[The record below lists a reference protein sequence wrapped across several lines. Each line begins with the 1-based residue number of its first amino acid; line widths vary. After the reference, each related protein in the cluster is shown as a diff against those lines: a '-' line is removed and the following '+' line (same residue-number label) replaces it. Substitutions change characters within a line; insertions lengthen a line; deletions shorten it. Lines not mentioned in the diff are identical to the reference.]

1 MFMLINKIDKSYIET
16 DSHIDISNDDEVF
29 FVVDANSDL
38 ALKIKKMFPKFD
50 FILDND
56 NKLVDVTSTS
66 DTYIDFVKN
75 EKVAELD
82 NVCTQTIYDGIDIT
96 LSDNTVE
103 HFTLTERD
111 QLNLSGIALKLLMGA
126 EVVAWHED
134 DEGKNCRFYNKA
146 DAYKFISELTTFKE
160 YHITYFRDLRIYVRS
175 LTNVDEV
182 NNITYGFELPDEF
195 KSDVLKEYEKLITEN
210 N

>member
-1 MFMLINKIDKSYIET
+1 MIVRKDKS
-16 DSHIDISNDDEVF
+16 
-29 FVVDANSDL
+29 FVKLGLYPNSDWL
-38 ALKIKKMFPKFD
+38 GDADWVLDDNTQQELEEKIASLYPNFD
-50 FILDND
+50 FVTDEKGRLIDVEAIEPSINNIIE
-56 NKLVDVTSTS
+56 NKVLELS
-66 DTYIDFVKN
+66 D
-75 EKVAELD
+75 
-82 NVCTQTIYDGIDIT
+82 VCTQTIYNGIDIT
-96 LSDNTVE
+96 LSDGKVE

-134 DEGKNCRFYNKA
+134 DEGKNCRFYNKI

-175 LTNVDEV
+175 LNKIEDIE
-182 NNITYGFELPDEF
+182 NIIYGYELPEEF
-195 KSDVLKEYEKLITEN
+195 KSDVLKEYEKLVTEN